1 MFPGWHDMA
10 CKLACSDLRTYGG
23 GRSCCFLLGNS
34 YGNVSSHR
42 IEDPPKL
49 LSAAGGVV
57 PPPVPVTGMGVNP
70 HVVSRQQ
77 PEALPVWFAHK
88 RRMQNRKCSPQLR
101 RPSPAPGCPRALP
114 RPPAPADLAGHLG
127 QRCASKRPA
136 LTENSVW
143 KEPPVRLTVE
153 KNPAAS
159 PDVSTCGVRVRVP
172 RHLSVPGGRCP
183 SGQPFTTRLL
193 ARV

>member
-57 PPPVPVTGMGVNP
+57 PPPAPVTGMGVNP

-77 PEALPVWFAHK
+77 PEAPPVWFAHK

-114 RPPAPADLAGHLG
+114 RPPAPGRPRRSPRSALCLQATCADRE
-127 QRCASKRPA
+127 QRLEGA
-136 LTENSVW
+136 
-143 KEPPVRLTVE
+143 
-153 KNPAAS
+153 
-159 PDVSTCGVRVRVP
+159 TC
-172 RHLSVPGGRCP
+172 
-183 SGQPFTTRLL
+183 PFDG
-193 ARV
+193 

>member
-42 IEDPPKL
+42 IEDPPQTPQCCRGRRAPA
-49 LSAAGGVV
+49 SSRHRDGSEPPRGVTPAARGTASLVRPQKEDAEPEV
-57 PPPVPVTGMGVNP
+57 LPAAA
-70 HVVSRQQ
+70 VS
-77 PEALPVWFAHK
+77 E
-88 RRMQNRKCSPQLR
+88 
-101 RPSPAPGCPRALP
+101 PSPRLPTCTSETACPGRPRRSPRSALCLQ
-114 RPPAPADLAGHLG
+114 ATCAD
-127 QRCASKRPA
+127 RD
-136 LTENSVW
+136 SVW

-172 RHLSVPGGRCP
+172 RHLSVPGCRCP